1 MKRLTGLTNTVLPQA
16 RNKRSTEA
24 LRHLGWGLLGA
35 AAAAYLRHRVRIC
48 TMLSPCCSGP
58 GMACQE
64 CQECFAMA
72 SAQLNV
78 HGVCATCLFLQVVKV
93 TLVARGRRIRLS
105 QSSLFWRSVSGPA
118 TITSAHWIAKRA
130 YVSANCKERIKAVTG
145 ICSRCSLM
153 MPNGASRDICEMLW
167 G

>member
-1 MKRLTGLTNTVLPQA
+1 MKRLMNTVLPQA

-48 TMLSPCCSGP
+48 NMLSPCCSGP

-72 SAQLNV
+72 SAQLSV
-78 HGVCATCLFLQVVKV
+78 HRVCATCLFLQVVKV
-93 TLVARGRRIRLS
+93 TLVARGRREDTFVTKFVVLEIRIWPRNNYICTLD
-105 QSSLFWRSVSGPA
+105 
-118 TITSAHWIAKRA
+118 
-130 YVSANCKERIKAVTG
+130 CKK
-145 ICSRCSLM
+145 S
-153 MPNGASRDICEMLW
+153 ICECKLQRTNQSRHRHLFAM
-167 G
+167 